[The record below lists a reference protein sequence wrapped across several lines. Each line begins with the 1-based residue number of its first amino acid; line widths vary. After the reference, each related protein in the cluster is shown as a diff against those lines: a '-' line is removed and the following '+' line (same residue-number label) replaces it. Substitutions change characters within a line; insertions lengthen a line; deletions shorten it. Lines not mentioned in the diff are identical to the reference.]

1 MNPPIG
7 PDFWE
12 QTKHAYLPKSDQE
25 KGIIPQ
31 PPLEIP
37 LEENAELL
45 QLPNPHTLD
54 LPEANLWET
63 LNARQ
68 SVRHYSAESLSL
80 NELSA
85 LLWFTQGIKRIT
97 PRPVTLRTVPSAGA
111 RHPFETYLLIQRVEG
126 LRPGLYRFAAGS
138 HALVKLNLSAGIVP
152 QVLRTFSSQNM
163 AANNAVTFIWAA
175 VIYRTEWRYP
185 QRGYRYM
192 MIDAGHI
199 CQNLYLA
206 AEGLGCGVCAMAA
219 FDDDLLNQALGL
231 DGKKMFAV
239 YAASLGKRDQPSA

>member
-1 MNPPIG
+1 MTLPIG

-25 KGIIPQ
+25 KGNIPQ

-37 LEENAELL
+37 LEENSELL
-45 QLPNPHTLD
+45 PLPTPHTLE
-54 LPEANLWET
+54 LPKADLWET
-63 LNARQ
+63 INSRQ
-68 SVRHYSAESLSL
+68 SVRHYSIDSLSL

-97 PRPVTLRTVPSAGA
+97 PRPVTMRTVPSGGA
-111 RHPFETYLLIQRVEG
+111 RHPFETYLVVQRVEG
-126 LRPGLYRFAAGS
+126 LQPGLYRFAAGE
-138 HALVKLNLSAGIVP
+138 HALVKLNVEKDIVP
-152 QVLRTFSSQNM
+152 QILQTFSSQNM
-163 AANNAVTFIWAA
+163 AANSAVTFIWAA

-185 QRGYRYM
+185 QRGYRVM

-206 AEGLGCGVCAMAA
+206 GGGLGCGVCAMAD

-231 DGKKMFAV
+231 DGKKIFAV
-239 YAASLGKRDQPSA
+239 YAASLGKKD

>member
-1 MNPPIG
+1 MTSPIG

-45 QLPNPHTLD
+45 LLPSHGTLELPNAD
-54 LPEANLWET
+54 LWET

-68 SVRHYSAESLSL
+68 SVRHYSTESLSL

-97 PRPVTLRTVPSAGA
+97 PRPATLRIVPSAGA

-126 LRPGLYRFAAGS
+126 LQPGLYRYAAGK
-138 HALVKLNLSAGIVP
+138 HALVKINLESEIIP
-152 QVLRTFSSQNM
+152 RVLQTFSSHNM
-163 AANNAVTFIWAA
+163 AVNSAVTFIWAA

-185 QRGYRYM
+185 QRGYRVM

-206 AEGLGCGVCAMAA
+206 AGGLGCGVCAMAD
-219 FDDDLLNQALGL
+219 FDDDLLNPALGL
-231 DGKKMFAV
+231 DGKEMFAV
-239 YAASLGKRDQPSA
+239 YGAALGKRDKPSG